1 MTTPNTIPTSGN
13 FSNKGTSSASVAD
26 DFQKVVNEAETLVKA
41 IGDEGGAQMNQMRD
55 RLTTAMHSARDR
67 LMSWERDAAEFTRR
81 AAASTDQYVHENPWK
96 SVAISAAVGTSV
108 GIVVGMLISRR

>member
-1 MTTPNTIPTSGN
+1 MTTPNTTTTSGN
-13 FSNKGTSSASVAD
+13 FGSKGSSSAGMAD
-26 DFQKVVNEAETLVKA
+26 DFHKVVNEAETLVKA

-55 RLTTAMHSARDR
+55 RLSGAVSAARDR
-67 LMSWERDAAEFTRR
+67 LMSWEREAAEFTRR

-108 GIVVGMLISRR
+108 GILLGVLISRR